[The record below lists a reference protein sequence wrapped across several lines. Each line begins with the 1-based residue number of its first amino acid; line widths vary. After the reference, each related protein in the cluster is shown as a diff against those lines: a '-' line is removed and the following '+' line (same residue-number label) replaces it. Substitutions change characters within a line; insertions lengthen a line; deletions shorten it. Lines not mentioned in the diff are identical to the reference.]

1 MICHFDKEFTE
12 GVIGAEYKNTSNNY
26 MEHEKFSKPTVNSIK
41 KHLEDVEIL
50 EGISSS
56 SIKRIL
62 KQKLYYRF

>member
-1 MICHFDKEFTE
+1 
-12 GVIGAEYKNTSNNY
+12 

-41 KHLEDVEIL
+41 KHLKDVEIL

-62 KQKLYYRF
+62 KQKLHYRF